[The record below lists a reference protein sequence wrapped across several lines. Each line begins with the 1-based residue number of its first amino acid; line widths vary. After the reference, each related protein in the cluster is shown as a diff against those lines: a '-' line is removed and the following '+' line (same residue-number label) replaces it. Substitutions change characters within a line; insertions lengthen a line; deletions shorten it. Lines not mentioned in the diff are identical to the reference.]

1 MRRPGLRPE
10 AALRPWAMWILLV
23 LGTLAGVSEGAGQE
37 LLGRVIDRNTG
48 QPIAEVEIRAL
59 RGNAEVARTT
69 SNEVGGFR
77 LVLPG
82 GGRFWLE
89 ASRMDYVQIDTVSV
103 EVPPD
108 GRRVVEFLLDPRP
121 ITLDEIRAEVRRGVP
136 ARFLDTYEG
145 FVTRHETLPP
155 LGSRRV
161 VRRGDPEIEGSGT
174 VAEVLLWF
182 PPPRPNTRWFLDG
195 RPSTEEEIEGLIY
208 ADVEGVEFYR
218 SHIDAPVFIDA
229 GPTAFVSVV
238 MVWRRRGPG

>member
-1 MRRPGLRPE
+1 
-10 AALRPWAMWILLV
+10 
-23 LGTLAGVSEGAGQE
+23 
-37 LLGRVIDRNTG
+37 
-48 QPIAEVEIRAL
+48 
-59 RGNAEVARTT
+59 
-69 SNEVGGFR
+69 
-77 LVLPG
+77 
-82 GGRFWLE
+82 
-89 ASRMDYVQIDTVSV
+89 MDYVQIDTVSV
-103 EVPPD
+103 EVPSD

-121 ITLDEIRAEVRRGVP
+121 ITLEEIRAEGRRGVP

-145 FVTRHETLPP
+145 FLSRHETLPP

-161 VRRGDPEIEGSGT
+161 VRQGDPEMEGSGT

-195 RPSTEEEIEGLIY
+195 RPSTEEEIEGVIY